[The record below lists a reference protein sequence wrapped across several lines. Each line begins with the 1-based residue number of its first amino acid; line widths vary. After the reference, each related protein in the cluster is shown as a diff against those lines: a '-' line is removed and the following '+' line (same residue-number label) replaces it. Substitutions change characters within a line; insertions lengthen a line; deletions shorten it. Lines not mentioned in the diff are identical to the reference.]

1 MQATQAAQVET
12 AFCLVPA
19 NKLCQ
24 GFAKYWLYVSSQCGL
39 MEYWTEQPNSLQ
51 FNKGFI
57 LLSQFLCFSSH
68 TTKPRTFLV
77 DILQSRLQQTVRR
90 HNGAKLHLHIQ
101 TLQRE
106 ALHCWHSRGQIWTL
120 NKSRCP
126 WGPEPTDF
134 HGRNVRPQSFSPG
147 PSLRQATCFAD
158 FQSCPWSKDVK
169 SYQKPGCELFTAIP
183 IRSGKGGRVRKAP
196 IFTTNQWVF
205 DAADVK
211 SIEIE

>member
-39 MEYWTEQPNSLQ
+39 MEYWTEQPKSLQ
-51 FNKGFI
+51 FNKGLI
-57 LLSQFLCFSSH
+57 LLSQFLCFSSR

-106 ALHCWHSRGQIWTL
+106 ALHCWHSRGQIWTSI
-120 NKSRCP
+120 SRVALEDRNRQTFTV
-126 WGPEPTDF
+126 GMS
-134 HGRNVRPQSFSPG
+134 GRKVSA
-147 PSLRQATCFAD
+147 QAL
-158 FQSCPWSKDVK
+158 P
-169 SYQKPGCELFTAIP
+169 
-183 IRSGKGGRVRKAP
+183 
-196 IFTTNQWVF
+196 
-205 DAADVK
+205 
-211 SIEIE
+211 